1 MSNRHLARSVV
12 LQVLFER
19 DASENKM
26 SLEQCNQRLSE
37 YSQEFGAREAD
48 ASFMKELLKTAI
60 AKQKEIDDVIV
71 RAAPEWPLDRI
82 APIDRNIL
90 RLGLTELLFADRSHV
105 PAKVAIN
112 EAIELAKTFGSASSG
127 RFVNGVLGA
136 VYIELGEP
144 GKNEGAAR
152 KKAGAGKMPVEELA
166 GAVVFAEHEGE
177 YYLAFVHDIFG
188 HWTISKGKVEHGED
202 IKQGAIREIKEEM
215 NLDIEIVEEL
225 GVNEYI
231 ANDSKVHGG
240 KKKKRVTYFLAKSP
254 FTEVRLG
261 SSGGLDDAQW
271 FPLAAVGDLNFYDD
285 SLTKIVI
292 PAIKALSRFRAKKHE
307 DPQKPIEEE
316 EEVEEEKKVEE
327 KEETIESRI
336 ERRGGRRRR

>member
-1 MSNRHLARSVV
+1 M
-12 LQVLFER
+12 LFER
-19 DASENKM
+19 DASDKKM
-26 SLEQCNQRLSE
+26 SLEDCYQRVTG
-37 YSQEFGAREAD
+37 YSDEFGARDAD
-48 ASFMKELLKTAI
+48 VPFMKELLKTAVG
-60 AKQKEIDDVIV
+60 KQREIDEVIV

-90 RLGLTELLFADRSHV
+90 RLGLTELLFSDRSHV

-152 KKAGAGKMPVEELA
+152 KKAGIGKMPVEELA
-166 GAVVFAEHEGE
+166 GAVVFAENEGE

-202 IKQGAIREIKEEM
+202 IPAGAVREIKEEM
-215 NLDIEIVEEL
+215 GLDIEIVEEL

-231 ANDSKVHGG
+231 ANDSKISGG
-240 KKKKRVTYFLAKSP
+240 KKKKRVTYFLARSP
-254 FTEVRLG
+254 FTDIHLG
-261 SSGGLDDAQW
+261 TSGGLDDAQW
-271 FPLAAVGDLNFYDD
+271 FPLSAVGDLNFYDD

-292 PAIKALSRFRAKKHE
+292 PAIKALSKFRQAR
-307 DPQKPIEEE
+307 PPAAEEQP
-316 EEVEEEKKVEE
+316 VEQEKKVEE
-327 KEETIESRI
+327 REETVEARI
-336 ERRGGRRRR
+336 ERRGGRRRH